1 MQNLVTIY
9 CKNIKQFV
17 QIPCGTSL
25 KELYAQLHLELAYPV
40 IAARVNYKVQNLNF
54 LIYKPKD
61 IVLYLRDENTPVLH
75 RIMRKKDKGFAI
87 CGDNQNVMEYPV
99 PEENV
104 LGRVYEFE
112 RKGKRITT
120 DNFLYRI
127 YSTIWG
133 LGLKHRRAI
142 LHFPLKILAK
152 KREKSKLK

>member
-1 MQNLVTIY
+1 MSRFDLSKEELLPLITETLSSGKKISLTVTGNSMFPLFAHKRDTVY
-9 CKNIKQFV
+9 
-17 QIPCGTSL
+17 
-25 KELYAQLHLELAYPV
+25 LEKAV
-40 IAARVNYKVQNLNF
+40 V
-54 LIYKPKD
+54 YKPKD

-127 YSTIWG
+127 YSTIWC
-133 LGLKHRRAI
+133 LGLKHRRVI
-142 LHFPLKILAK
+142 LHFPLKMLAK
-152 KREKSKLK
+152 KIEKRRLK